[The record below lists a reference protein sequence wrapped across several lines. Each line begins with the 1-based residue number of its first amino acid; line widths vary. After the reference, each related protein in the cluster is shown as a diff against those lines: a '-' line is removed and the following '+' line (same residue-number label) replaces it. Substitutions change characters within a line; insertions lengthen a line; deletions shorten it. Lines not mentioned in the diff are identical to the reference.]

1 MRLCPKACALPIFLL
16 SSFLIAPAGAAFA
29 AGTVDL
35 AVKPMTPEAKT
46 AAREKVLRAV
56 TAKAPGTLDALWA
69 DAVTVGPRLWA
80 AIRPEMPADADVV
93 TTYLLV
99 EKGLASRAGLQLADA
114 AKVPEDKRKSVAWLV
129 ESGAKFGQVVVE
141 SGIVRHAGT
150 AKLGELVAARLL
162 KGSDTKVRDLSPLE
176 LQFFRG
182 LVPYHLNEPVFTVV
196 SGGRTLLMDFDADVK
211 AVWIE
216 SAPDN
221 MAGK

>member
-1 MRLCPKACALPIFLL
+1 MRLCLKACVLPLFL

-35 AVKPMTPEAKT
+35 AVKPMTPEAKA

-56 TAKAPGTLDALWA
+56 TAKAPGALDALWA

-80 AIRPEMPADADVV
+80 AIKPEMPDADVV

-99 EKGLASRAGLQLADA
+99 EKGLAGRAGLQLADA
-114 AKVPEDKRKSVAWLV
+114 AKVPEDKKKSVAWLV

-150 AKLGELVAARLL
+150 AKLGELVTARLL

-182 LVPYHLNEPVFTVV
+182 LVPYHLNEPVFTVA
-196 SGGRTLLMDFDADVK
+196 SGDRTLLMDFDADVK

-221 MAGK
+221 VAGK